1 MPQDLTGLR
10 VEGGAVTSWV
20 GGLTVNRQEL
30 LAAIMSTR
38 SDGRLSST
46 EKLSL
51 RQVVR
56 ESGLSATTLQ
66 AIRHEVF
73 EMLEQEAPVHR
84 DDLQWLERVVQVLDA
99 PPPPKSSVK
108 VAAWFGP
115 EDPMVEQLEGFID
128 RVSQTLDIAVFTL
141 TDDRLKSAL
150 IRAHR
155 RGVRIRI
162 LTDNDKSRD
171 MGSDVRS
178 LLAAGL
184 SVRMDRSRHHFHH
197 KFAVFDDTYL
207 VNGSYNWTRG
217 ADRSNRENFMRTGD
231 PILVRAYGEA
241 FEKMWKELD

>member
-1 MPQDLTGLR
+1 M
-10 VEGGAVTSWV
+10 
-20 GGLTVNRQEL
+20 NRQEL
-30 LAAIMSTR
+30 LAAILSTR
-38 SDGRLSST
+38 ADGRLSST

-56 ESGLSATTLQ
+56 ESGMSASTLQ
-66 AIRHEVF
+66 AIRHDVF
-73 EMLEQEAPVHR
+73 ESLESELPIGLQ
-84 DDLQWLERVVQVLDA
+84 DLQWLERVVQLLEVPA
-99 PPPPKSSVK
+99 PPKPAVK

-115 EDPMVEQLEGFID
+115 EDPMVEQLEGWID
-128 RVSQTLDIAVFTL
+128 RVSKTLDVAVFTL
-141 TDDRLKSAL
+141 TDDRLKAAL
-150 IRAHR
+150 IRAHK

-197 KFAVFDDTYL
+197 KFALFDSQVL

-231 PILVRAYGEA
+231 PVLVRAYSDA
-241 FEKMWKELD
+241 FEKMWNELNG